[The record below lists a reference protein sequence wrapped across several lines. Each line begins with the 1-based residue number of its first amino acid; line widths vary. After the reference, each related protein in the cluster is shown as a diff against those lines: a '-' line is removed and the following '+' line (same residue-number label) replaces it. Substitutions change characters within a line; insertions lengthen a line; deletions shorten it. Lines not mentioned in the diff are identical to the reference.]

1 MGPLAAAPRERES
14 QFDFLATTGLNCERA
29 PSGRLLG
36 PSAEEP
42 QDNPGG
48 SPIVVLMKINAEGGS
63 VVVDIEQTD
72 LEVSGGVDI

>member
-14 QFDFLATTGLNCERA
+14 QFDFLATTGLNCRSA